1 LNLESKALNLNK
13 PQKMKTKIFLLIFSL
28 LSILIVSCTEK
39 IDIQLDD
46 SYTRLVV
53 DGSIT
58 TDTMSH
64 TVVLS
69 STSSYFYNQPAPAV
83 TGATVSISDGTKVF
97 ELTEAAPGTYN
108 TAPDV
113 FGEPGKVYTLNIKL
127 ANAIGGHSDYTATSL
142 LNPVTTMD
150 SVTLLFHPE
159 WSKKGIWEVKCYVKE
174 PPTVDFY
181 RFLLSKNQTMFTDTL
196 DEWIITD
203 DIFFNGNYT
212 NGLPIGYLD
221 QGSTEQGLRA
231 GDTITAEVNSIG
243 KEYFNFLTEAQSELF
258 GSNPLFS
265 GPPANIKGNI
275 SNGGIGFFTAYSATR
290 SFAIAPEVGK

>member
-1 LNLESKALNLNK
+1 
-13 PQKMKTKIFLLIFSL
+13 MKTKLSILIFCII
-28 LSILIVSCTEK
+28 SILIVSCTEK

-46 SYTRLVV
+46 SYTRIVV

-58 TDTMSH
+58 TDTMRHS
-64 TVVLS
+64 VVLT
-69 STSSYFYNQPAPAV
+69 STSSYFYNQPAPPV
-83 TGATVSISDGTKVF
+83 TGALVSISDGTQNF
-97 ELTEAAPGTYN
+97 NLSETSPGIYRTS
-108 TAPDV
+108 PDV
-113 FGEPGKVYTLNIKL
+113 FGIPGKVYSLNIKL
-127 ANAIGGHSDYTATSL
+127 ANAIGGHSDYSASST
-142 LNPVTTMD
+142 LNPVTPMD
-150 SVTLLFHPE
+150 SVTLKFHPE
-159 WSKKGIWEVKCYVKE
+159 WSKKGIWEVKCYVQE

-203 DIFFNGNYT
+203 DMFYNGNYT

-221 QGSTEQGLRA
+221 QGSTEQGLRP

-243 KEYFNFLTEAQSELF
+243 KEYFNFLMEAQTELF

-275 SNGGIGFFTAYSATR
+275 SNGGVGFFTAYSATR
-290 SFAIAPEVGK
+290 SYAIAPEFGK